1 MVNVQKCLPRKCRQ
15 QWLKSLRETSL
26 VCYNPGFLGSR
37 PQFSQKL
44 DGHHTELGTHNQC
57 LKWSWGKTGTRKGRM
72 MAVLSQKVPLTLQA
86 LLQAG
91 SKLLPVE
98 TRDVA
103 FGACV

>member
-1 MVNVQKCLPRKCRQ
+1 MQAAVGEVLERDQSGVLQAWFPRKQ
-15 QWLKSLRETSL
+15 TPVQSETGW
-26 VCYNPGFLGSR
+26 PPHR
-37 PQFSQKL
+37 
-44 DGHHTELGTHNQC
+44 TRAHNQC
-57 LKWSWGKTGTRKGRM
+57 LKWSWGKTGTRKGRP

-98 TRDVA
+98 TRGVA